1 MVEARQEVARH
12 EFESVT
18 RTLVTRVKLGSGR
31 ISRISEADAEDVVQ
45 DAWEKE
51 LRRNEELP
59 TGPRL
64 LSHLHEA
71 VVDTSAEHRRRRC
84 RKREVPQDH
93 LISLDEAPETAEVS
107 DGNTEEQALA
117 AMRANEI
124 FDAMRTH
131 LDDDAIEYTVLDA
144 LDFQE
149 KEIAA
154 ALNMAPSEPGAAR
167 KRVSR
172 ARGAIAKSINRRL
185 DSTVTARVTA
195 KEDH

>member
-1 MVEARQEVARH
+1 MVEARQEIARH

-18 RTLVTRVKLGSGR
+18 RTLVARAKLGSGR

-59 TGPRL
+59 SGPRL
-64 LSHLHEA
+64 LPHLHEA
-71 VVDTSAEHRRRRC
+71 VVDTSAEHRRRRR
-84 RKREVPQDH
+84 RKREVPQDR
-93 LISLDEAPETAEVS
+93 LVALDAAPEAAEVLG
-107 DGNTEEQALA
+107 GNTEEQALA
-117 AMRANEI
+117 AIRVGEI
-124 FDAMRTH
+124 FDAMHTH
-131 LDDDAIEYTVLDA
+131 LDDEAVEYTVLDA

-154 ALNMAPSEPGAAR
+154 ALDMAPSEPGAAR

-185 DSTVTARVTA
+185 ETNVTA